1 MELLPVCI
9 QETSSVFPPT
19 FPQKTMTV
27 AVVLCAGGRG
37 GQGVQRGWLCE
48 GGYRAPYGHD
58 CPRVR
63 PEDKPHVT
71 WHPAG
76 DPDQGGEKPGPHFG
90 QGQGPETDHWADLF
104 CTVSTHIQIHS
115 LVKPKIGLG
124 TWKVWP
130 VDWCVP
136 ILLQCMGWSEWFTE
150 NWFSSFS
157 AMVTC

>member
-1 MELLPVCI
+1 MDFLQVLRLLPAVQRVCASLCLSVWPCIKLVTFQDFLEKTTNPKNAYCVFEFYVCLQKYSEGSISTGKNYHIEFSLCNFNTREMELLPVCI

-71 WHPAG
+71 
-76 DPDQGGEKPGPHFG
+76 
-90 QGQGPETDHWADLF
+90 
-104 CTVSTHIQIHS
+104 
-115 LVKPKIGLG
+115 
-124 TWKVWP
+124 
-130 VDWCVP
+130 
-136 ILLQCMGWSEWFTE
+136 
-150 NWFSSFS
+150 
-157 AMVTC
+157 